1 MSLNV
6 IRIFFLNIT
15 DRDFPTIHL
24 ILVSTNGT
32 VWDISLNENISP
44 SKKKIL
50 KLPNS
55 CLYHGYSDDKG
66 IVYFINGN
74 LQKNIIKYHKSF
86 KRNAGK
92 DYIKGEKAFNKK
104 VFGVNDNG
112 FTNQNGDAH
121 MSLNYD
127 PFCYT
132 QSLLFG
138 NYFWLFGKRH
148 GSIFDQVANSYCK
161 LRSLCKVAVSIN
173 DLCIVHCSYGT

>member
-44 SKKKIL
+44 SKKKLL

-74 LQKNIIKYHKSF
+74 LQKKMIKYHESF
-86 KRNAGK
+86 KRNG
-92 DYIKGEKAFNKK
+92 GTGFREGKK
-104 VFGVNDNG
+104 VYSVKHE
-112 FTNQNGDAH
+112 T
-121 MSLNYD
+121 
-127 PFCYT
+127 CYA
-132 QSLLFG
+132 QSLWFG
-138 NYFWLFGKRH
+138 NYFWLLGYWH
-148 GSIFDQVANSYCK
+148 PHISCK
-161 LRSLCKVAVSIN
+161 LSRLIFVTPVLTRSSI
-173 DLCIVHCSYGT
+173 